1 MSSKARASKHKSC
14 PRSVATKGEATKH
27 ASFARTPHKT
37 FLKGQDQELLGK
49 SKTTRRKP
57 SMVADKKQT
66 TTQPK
71 AAGAEGQASAQADAE
86 KRKPWI
92 KKTPVEIIL
101 EQVKKQEDK
110 VAELKKELAKE
121 EGELQKMRKATELLG
136 GS

>member
-1 MSSKARASKHKSC
+1 
-14 PRSVATKGEATKH
+14 
-27 ASFARTPHKT
+27 
-37 FLKGQDQELLGK
+37 
-49 SKTTRRKP
+49 
-57 SMVADKKQT
+57 MVADKKQT

-71 AAGAEGQASAQADAE
+71 GAGSGTPAEGGEA

-101 EQVKKQEDK
+101 EQVKKQEEK